1 VLRNQV
7 GKIFGQHQA
16 VVGEI
21 GEDHGIARSER
32 IFCGENIIILSK
44 KEENDILFDAV
55 IDG

>member
-21 GEDHGIARSER
+21 GEDHVIARSEQM
-32 IFCGENIIILSK
+32 FCGENILIWSM